1 MVTVKDIDSKIT
13 PPKKQITITDVSV
26 KDGNFIDEE
35 GNIAERLADAL
46 PDGEDTTFTIKI
58 SINMP
63 VEEDVSE

>member
-1 MVTVKDIDSKIT
+1 MIAVKDIDSKIT

-35 GNIAERLADAL
+35 GNIAKRLADAL